1 VRFDACDG
9 FEFTQELSVFDMCK
23 IGLYHCWVYDAQSE
37 PDVAVAVGRRHYNEV
52 NSLRCALVLLPFT
65 FHTRWF

>member
-1 VRFDACDG
+1 M
-9 FEFTQELSVFDMCK
+9 FDMCK

-52 NSLRCALVLLPFT
+52 NSLRCALVFFPLKFQQGGFDAFQFSEGLPPS
-65 FHTRWF
+65 